1 MTQYS
6 LTFSSIPHSSF
17 LISKNSSFPKTPH
30 FVSVFS
36 IINRKGDYMNSV
48 LLVSKLNS
56 SVNALK
62 KLLEENSYEIKSV
75 VSDTQSALSLVD
87 DRVYDIVLIN
97 SPLEDSDGAQLAVEI
112 CRDTVCG
119 VMILAPSE
127 KTAGI
132 GERVIDY
139 GTVVVPKPI
148 NKMLF
153 TQSLGVVRAAQ
164 KRCAGL
170 TLENERLRS
179 TIEEAKIISRA
190 KLLLIQNLS
199 LSEERAH
206 KYIEKQ
212 AMDLRTSKIEV
223 ARQILR
229 TYITHKL

>member
-1 MTQYS
+1 
-6 LTFSSIPHSSF
+6 
-17 LISKNSSFPKTPH
+17 
-30 FVSVFS
+30 
-36 IINRKGDYMNSV
+36 MNSV

-56 SVNALK
+56 SVNVLK
-62 KLLEENSYEIKSV
+62 SLLEENSYTIESV
-75 VSDTQSALSLVD
+75 VGDTQSALSLVD
-87 DRVYDIVLIN
+87 DMVYDIVLIN
-97 SPLEDSDGAQLAVEI
+97 SPIDDSDGTELAVQI

-127 KTAGI
+127 RTGEI
-132 GERVIDY
+132 GGKVIDY
-139 GTVVVPKPI
+139 GAVVVAKPI
-148 NKMLF
+148 NKNLF
-153 TQSLGVVRAAQ
+153 AQSLGVVRAAQ
-164 KRCAGL
+164 KRYAGL

-179 TIEEAKIISRA
+179 TLEEAKIIGRA

-212 AMDLRTSKIEV
+212 AMDMRTSKIEV